1 MNELFKDENWIIRT
15 WRPAMAWLYMA
26 ICAFDFILAPILFI
40 VIQAKVSG
48 TIQWQPLTLMAGGLF
63 HLAMGAI
70 VGVAAWTRGQE
81 KVTYMDQIVNIRSSL
96 TGNGSLTSE
105 DPLGPAL
112 PKEEKEEEEPEK

>member
-1 MNELFKDENWIIRT
+1 
-15 WRPAMAWLYMA
+15 MAWLYMA

-40 VIQAKVSG
+40 IIQAKISG

-70 VGVAAWTRGQE
+70 IGIAAYSRGQE
-81 KVTYMDQIVNIRSSL
+81 KVTYMDQVVAIRDSL
-96 TGNGSLTSE
+96 GLHPD

-112 PKEEKEEEEPEK
+112 PRENKNSTDEEPVKKSTEDEEEK